1 MVGCKVT
8 LVCLLLISK
17 YQDYD
22 PNLGVSIL
30 RDMSDEKKATFCK
43 IIQTMGNIDGSPFEA
58 TKEAVE
64 HIIVKARLL
73 GSLKNIQILSMVRY
87 SIKQKKAVISLV
99 FAAMIVDN
107 KEIND
112 RRSAYLQVVADLMQV
127 YNDMFK
133 DVMNNMS
140 HEESIAILNEMS
152 SREKRG

>member
-1 MVGCKVT
+1 
-8 LVCLLLISK
+8 
-17 YQDYD
+17 
-22 PNLGVSIL
+22 
-30 RDMSDEKKATFCK
+30 
-43 IIQTMGNIDGSPFEA
+43 
-58 TKEAVE
+58 
-64 HIIVKARLL
+64 
-73 GSLKNIQILSMVRY
+73 MVRY

-99 FAAMIVDN
+99 FAAMRVDN

-152 SREKRG
+152 SREKARVAIVLYQMFTADGGPIVERHKLLFNHIDQGAHIKDALRSTGLIRWVSAINQLM